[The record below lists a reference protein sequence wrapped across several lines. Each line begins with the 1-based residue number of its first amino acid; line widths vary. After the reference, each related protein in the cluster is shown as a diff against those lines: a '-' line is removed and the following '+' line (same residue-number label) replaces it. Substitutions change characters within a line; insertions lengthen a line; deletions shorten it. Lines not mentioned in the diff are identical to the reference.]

1 MYLVPC
7 LHIHDNVLTSIDRT
21 QKVKDARTEA
31 AKDIEAYK
39 AQKEKDFKQF
49 EAEVRHSMLIR

>member
-1 MYLVPC
+1 MYLVPY
-7 LHIHDNVLTSIDRT
+7 LHIHDKVLTSIDRT

-31 AKDIEAYK
+31 AKDIETYK

-49 EAEVRHSMLIR
+49 DAEVRHSRLTH